1 MNMKI
6 ETLVVI
12 AHLDNGE
19 FHQVVMPEGV
29 GELLLHLL
37 KEKGTIK
44 LLPNSLELEMTN
56 KTKLAC

>member
-1 MNMKI
+1 MKI

-29 GELLLHLL
+29 SELLLELL
-37 KEKGTIK
+37 KQDGKIK
-44 LLPNSLELEMTN
+44 LLPKSLELEMTKPTN
-56 KTKLAC
+56 KK